1 MIYPLGDEPAW
12 VGLDQILGAIG
23 RKLLDQ
29 AELRIVDLA
38 LPPSVGAAE
47 QLLVIAVHAL
57 IGNLSVECGIIHP
70 TPGTAP
76 LRVCG

>member
-1 MIYPLGDEPAW
+1 MIYPLGDESAW

-29 AELRIVDLA
+29 AELRIVDIA

-47 QLLVIAVHAL
+47 QPLVIAVHAL
-57 IGNLSVECGIIHP
+57 MGNLSVECGIIH
-70 TPGTAP
+70 TTAGTAP
-76 LRVCG
+76 LRVCS